1 MSGVLACTMLTMGD
15 VPSEELIRKW
25 DDIQPFIIEP
35 TKITGI
41 YRNMD
46 IDAIVFKYSTVADKA
61 KFWAHLQSNLQ
72 ETKWKLIAETSES
85 RDYERR
91 FSKDDQ
97 SPDRPDMAMFSSAE
111 LLKIEYLPGKQMAIV
126 GYVQADSS
134 AKDTSFAE
142 TDEAKWAEKQ
152 IWPRFNKAKNE

>member
-1 MSGVLACTMLTMGD
+1 MLIMED

-35 TKITGI
+35 GKITGI
-41 YRNMD
+41 YRSAD

-72 ETKWKLIAETSES
+72 GTKWKLITETSDS
-85 RDYERR
+85 RAYERR
-91 FSKDDQ
+91 FSKGDG
-97 SPDRPDMAMFSSAE
+97 SPGRPDIALFSSAE
-111 LLKIEYLPGKQMAIV
+111 LLKLEYLPGKQTVIV

-134 AKDTSFAE
+134 EKDASFAA
-142 TDEAKWAEKQ
+142 TDEAKWAEKE
-152 IWPRFNKAKNE
+152 IWPRFNKAKN